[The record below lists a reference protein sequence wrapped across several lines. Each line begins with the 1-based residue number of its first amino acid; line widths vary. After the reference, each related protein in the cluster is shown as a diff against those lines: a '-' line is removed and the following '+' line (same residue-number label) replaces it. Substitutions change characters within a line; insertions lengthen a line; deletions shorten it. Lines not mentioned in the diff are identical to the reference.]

1 MKRLMSLL
9 TLLVALGMMAPG
21 NAAQSK
27 SESRTESRTYTGPSI
42 MRWCFKESLGCAAFP
57 TKKRDRYVSIQIDDA
72 SGRSVRA
79 IVSQDELNPLWGSTD
94 ICGKTTQPVRIKGG
108 LPVFVFLPSE
118 AAVFYGTPC
127 TASVAAAPTM
137 GNIEATFS
145 GATP

>member
-1 MKRLMSLL
+1 MSLL
-9 TLLVALGMMAPG
+9 TLLVALGITVPG

-27 SESRTESRTYTGPSI
+27 SESRTESRTYIGPS
-42 MRWCFKESLGCAAFP
+42 MLRYCFKESLGCAAFP
-57 TKKRDRYVSIQIDDA
+57 TRKKDRYVSIEIDDA
-72 SGRSVRA
+72 SGRPVRA
-79 IVSQDELNPLWGSTD
+79 IVSQDELNPSLGSTD
-94 ICGKTTQPVRIKGG
+94 ICGETTEPVRIQGG

-137 GNIEATFS
+137 GNVEATFS